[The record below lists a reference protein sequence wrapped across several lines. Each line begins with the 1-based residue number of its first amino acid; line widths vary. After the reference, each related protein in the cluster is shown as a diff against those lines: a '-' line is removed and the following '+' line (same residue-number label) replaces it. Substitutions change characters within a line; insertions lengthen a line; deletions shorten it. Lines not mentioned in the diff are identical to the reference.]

1 VAREWLDLNSL
12 NGSFTDQI
20 VQFIITNVGEENVG
34 TAAMNVD
41 PLTGAGAGAYSR
53 PFLGST

>member
-1 VAREWLDLNSL
+1 MAKEWLELNSL
-12 NGSFTDQI
+12 NSSYTDQI

-41 PLTGAGAGAYSR
+41 PFTGAGAYVPGGA
-53 PFLGST
+53 